1 MTLVSTK
8 NQSLKQNCHQILL
21 LSNDDN
27 DLRQELIFC
36 ANNNGGIKMEV
47 ILISLKVKTCLT
59 PTSQGEL

>member
-8 NQSLKQNCHQILL
+8 TQSLKQKCHQTLL